1 MERIGNRGADLN
13 CRCAQAVLQRIEM
26 SPVPPASDRDPSSA
40 VERAEAYG
48 LDLTLL
54 VENLRRSPTDR
65 LRWAE
70 RALHS
75 VVAFQEEARRALR
88 LSSSDR

>member
-1 MERIGNRGADLN
+1 MPP
-13 CRCAQAVLQRIEM
+13 V
-26 SPVPPASDRDPSSA
+26 SPVPDRTPPGA

-54 VENLRRSPTDR
+54 TENLRRTPTER

-88 LSSSDR
+88 PSSSNR

>member
-1 MERIGNRGADLN
+1 
-13 CRCAQAVLQRIEM
+13 M
-26 SPVPPASDRDPSSA
+26 SPPSPAFDRAPSGA
-40 VERAEAYG
+40 VERAVAYG

-54 VENLRRSPTDR
+54 IENLRRSPTDR

-88 LSSSDR
+88 PSSSNR

>member
-1 MERIGNRGADLN
+1 MLKRF
-13 CRCAQAVLQRIEM
+13 EM
-26 SPVPPASDRDPSSA
+26 SPPPAASDRNPSDA

-54 VENLRRSPTDR
+54 VENLRRTPTER

-75 VVAFQEEARRALR
+75 VAAFQQEVRRARRQTNSNR
-88 LSSSDR
+88 